1 MGIGL
6 SIVKKVVDRHNGL
19 ITVKSEENIGTEFT
33 IVLPVRQAGIPV
45 VIATPV

>member
-19 ITVKSEENIGTEFT
+19 IAVKSEENIGTEFT
-33 IVLPVRQAGIPV
+33 IILPVRQTGTPV
-45 VIATPV
+45 ITATPV